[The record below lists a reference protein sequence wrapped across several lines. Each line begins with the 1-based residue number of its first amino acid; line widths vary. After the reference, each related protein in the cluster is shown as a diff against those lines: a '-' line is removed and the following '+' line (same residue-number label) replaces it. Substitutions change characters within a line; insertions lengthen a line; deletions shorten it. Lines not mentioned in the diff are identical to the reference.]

1 MKPSQ
6 QTDQSVDIIIVGGG
20 IVGLSLA
27 NALANTDFTVAVV
40 EQAAAMPVP
49 ENDQTDLRVSAI
61 NPRAVAFFKS
71 AGVWPHLQQRFCA
84 YEKMFVWDTT
94 GLGQI
99 QFDSAE
105 LGLAE
110 LGCIIE
116 NSVLVQ
122 ALWENLHQAENIH
135 CYHPAEIIAMTP
147 VIDDSGIEGSVNNG
161 SHNGGS
167 SIPVRYAV
175 RLHDDNAAATLTL
188 STRLLVGADGARS
201 SVRKVAGFKPVRHSY
216 QQQGLVCAV
225 TTQYPHQQT
234 AWQCFMPSGPLAFL
248 PLFNHQSSIVW
259 SLDDAEAQAMLALDD
274 SAFKQALAQA
284 SEYKL
289 GDILAVSERKLFPLG
304 HGHVKDYV
312 KPGLALIGDAAH
324 TIHPLAGQGAN
335 LGIAD
340 ALCLAEV
347 ITQAK
352 AAGRQWNALH
362 TLLKYQRQ
370 RKLDNRLME
379 NAMTGFKILF
389 GQNNPVLAEVR
400 NTGLNLVDHLPI
412 IKNRFIQQALG
423 V

>member
-6 QTDQSVDIIIVGGG
+6 QTGQQADQSVDIIIVGGG

-27 NALANTDFTVAVV
+27 NALANTEFSVAVV

-61 NPRAVAFFKS
+61 NPRAVAFYQS
-71 AGVWPHLQQRFCA
+71 AGVWPYLQQRFCA

-105 LGLAE
+105 PGLAE

-122 ALWENLHQAENIH
+122 ALWENLHRAENIH
-135 CYHPAEIIAMTP
+135 CYHPAEILAMTP
-147 VIDDSGIEGSVNNG
+147 VIDDSANDGS
-161 SHNGGS
+161 
-167 SIPVRYAV
+167 PVHAQYAV
-175 RLHDDNAAATLTL
+175 RLRDDNATATLTL

-201 SVRKVAGFKPVRHSY
+201 SVRKVAGFKPVQHSY

-225 TTQYPHQQT
+225 ATQYPHQQT

-274 SAFKQALAQA
+274 SAFMQALAKA

-347 ITQAK
+347 MTQAK

-400 NTGLNLVDHLPI
+400 NAGLNLVDHLPI
-412 IKNRFIQQALG
+412 IKNRFIQHALG
-423 V
+423 A